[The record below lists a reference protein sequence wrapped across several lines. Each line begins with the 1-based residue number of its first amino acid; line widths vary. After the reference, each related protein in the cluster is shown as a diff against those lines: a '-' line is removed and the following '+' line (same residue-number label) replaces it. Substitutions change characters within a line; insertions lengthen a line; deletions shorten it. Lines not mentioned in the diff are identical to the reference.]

1 MTTTTTLTTTFSS
14 SLSSGFLRLRGG
26 GGEGEK
32 SLSAFFP
39 RRRRRR
45 HEKPPPLSAETT
57 TTTTTT
63 TTTIARQHQRTL
75 VRGGGGRRRHR
86 RRALKTGKVLA
97 AGASS
102 SWSNDDGRDPQRE
115 EEEEEER
122 DATFAKLFAETLESA
137 SSSSSS
143 SSNATLW
150 EILDSDELEAK
161 KMMTTKNASSSSSSS
176 SSSSLNLDEE
186 KEAGSFSSV
195 LSGIN
200 GSDTAR
206 QREQQGRSRSQSA
219 SVVARWNLVA
229 KYGHKDECIKMLHE
243 WADTVGR
250 AAGLDPVRDIVLISG
265 NIGAI
270 ESTIELEIR
279 NGLSS
284 VGDFHELVQ
293 NIDVNMHR
301 EWGMRF
307 AEHVVDGTT
316 KWEIFTVHPFSTG
329 NSNSNSS
336 TSKYS
341 RPGVSRTQP
350 RRVLSPQKKKTST
363 EGRSSAN
370 GVRPKYE
377 DIPEEELMQYVGKT
391 LPDGRR
397 VVENA
402 FGVPMVVNPGDIF
415 FD

>member
-1 MTTTTTLTTTFSS
+1 M
-14 SLSSGFLRLRGG
+14 
-26 GGEGEK
+26 
-32 SLSAFFP
+32 
-39 RRRRRR
+39 
-45 HEKPPPLSAETT
+45 
-57 TTTTTT
+57 
-63 TTTIARQHQRTL
+63 
-75 VRGGGGRRRHR
+75 
-86 RRALKTGKVLA
+86 LA

>member
-1 MTTTTTLTTTFSS
+1 M
-14 SLSSGFLRLRGG
+14 
-26 GGEGEK
+26 
-32 SLSAFFP
+32 
-39 RRRRRR
+39 
-45 HEKPPPLSAETT
+45 
-57 TTTTTT
+57 
-63 TTTIARQHQRTL
+63 
-75 VRGGGGRRRHR
+75 
-86 RRALKTGKVLA
+86 LA

-176 SSSSLNLDEE
+176 SSSLNLYEE

-377 DIPEEELMQYVGKT
+377 DIPEEELMQYVGQT

>member
-1 MTTTTTLTTTFSS
+1 
-14 SLSSGFLRLRGG
+14 
-26 GGEGEK
+26 
-32 SLSAFFP
+32 
-39 RRRRRR
+39 
-45 HEKPPPLSAETT
+45 
-57 TTTTTT
+57 
-63 TTTIARQHQRTL
+63 
-75 VRGGGGRRRHR
+75 
-86 RRALKTGKVLA
+86 
-97 AGASS
+97 
-102 SWSNDDGRDPQRE
+102 
-115 EEEEEER
+115 
-122 DATFAKLFAETLESA
+122 
-137 SSSSSS
+137 
-143 SSNATLW
+143 
-150 EILDSDELEAK
+150 LEAK
-161 KMMTTKNASSSSSSS
+161 KMMTTKNASSS

-206 QREQQGRSRSQSA
+206 QREQQGRSSSQSA